1 MKDNLLIKTFDFYFN
16 PFKVPKSGVL
26 FLLIILFFITFF
38 QSNVFA
44 QTFNMSNTSQTTCS
58 GTFYD
63 PGGTGDYGNSQT
75 FTMTFTPSTIG
86 AKMRVV
92 FSAFSTESGW
102 DGLMIYDGPD
112 VSSPL
117 ISSGSTFNRATCP
130 NGAWSGTTI
139 PTRNGG
145 GGTIISSHCSGA
157 LTFRF
162 TSDGS
167 TVSSGW
173 TATFSCLGAETAAA
187 PTNPTACNTNTAN
200 MGPGSYQ
207 NFPVSTSTDYTFTL
221 QSNPGSGA
229 TVSSFN
235 VYNGSSLL
243 GSSSGGTVTVN
254 SGSATSLRVVTCIS
268 GSWATGSQTSA
279 VLNYRRRQPGAV
291 TVSGAGTICSGSS
304 ATLTASGGA
313 NGTMYWQGTSATGTS
328 IGTPGTSQSV
338 STAGTYYFGSSNGGT
353 SGCWTYNSGATVTVR
368 GAFNGGTLS
377 STAQTICNNTSP
389 SNISYSTAPSGGSS
403 LQYQWYWQNGSVAA
417 PSGAFSIGSWTAVGS
432 QTASSTLTG
441 ATIGNI
447 TQTRT
452 YACRVIDVGSPACFD
467 NWAGNAHVVT
477 VRDAFAGGT
486 LTSTAQT
493 ICNGSTPSNIT
504 YSTAPSGGSSLQY
517 QWYWQNGSIA
527 APSGAFSIGSWTAIG
542 TQSASST
549 LSGITIGG
557 ITQTRTFACRVID
570 VGSPACIDSW
580 AGNAHVVTVRDA
592 FSGGTLS
599 STSQNICFNSTPA
612 NISYSSSPSGGSS
625 LQYQWYWQNGT
636 IAAPSGSF
644 SLGSWTAIGTQS
656 ASSTLSGATIG
667 NITQTRTYA
676 CRVIDVGS
684 PSCFDRW
691 AGNVHIVNV
700 FNDFSGGTLASSSQ
714 TICNNTSPSNITYS
728 SSPSGG
734 TSLTYQW
741 YWQAGTISAPT
752 GNFSIGSW
760 TAVGSTTASPTL
772 TGATIGNL
780 TATTTFACRVIS
792 GSTCF
797 DRWAGNAHVVT
808 VQSVPTAGS
817 IGSNQTICNGAT
829 PSGLTSTG
837 AGSGDGTISY
847 RWESSTTSSS
857 TGFTTIGGATTDSYS
872 PGALTTTTW
881 YRRYTVSTLSST
893 ACESV
898 ASNVIQV
905 TVQSTV
911 GAGSIGTAQ
920 TICYNT
926 IPSGLTSVSNGTGDG
941 VSGYVWEVSTTSASS
956 GFSTIGGETAS
967 TYSPGAL
974 TQDTW
979 YRRSTV
985 STVNGVNCTS
995 ATTSAI
1001 KITVQTI
1008 PTSGTI
1014 GSDHTICYNT
1024 QPSTLTSSSDG
1035 TGIGGSTIA
1044 YTWERSTTSS
1054 SSGFSSIGGATAS
1067 TLTGVQAGNLTQT
1080 TWFRRT
1086 TTATLNGTTCSSA
1099 ATSAIQVTVQSVPTA
1114 GTIGTDHTICYNT
1127 SANTLTSS
1135 SDGTGDGTI
1144 AYRWEKSTTGSGSG
1158 YSANAGTSSTL
1169 SPGTLTQ
1176 TTWYRRY
1183 TQSTLSG
1190 NTCESV
1196 ATTPVQVTVHNDIS
1210 TGTIAVDQTICNGST
1225 PVALTNSGSATGSG
1239 TISYQWQSST
1249 TSSSSGFSNISGET
1263 SSTYAPGSLTTTTWY
1278 RRLGVTT
1285 LNAVS
1290 CTSSSGPVVQI
1301 TVQGVVSAGSIGS
1314 NQTIC
1319 YNTVPSGL
1327 TNSASGSEA
1336 TSLGT
1341 IAYIWESSTTS
1352 SSSGFSAIG
1361 GQTASTYSPAAL
1373 TTTTWYRRITNSTL
1387 NSTSCT
1393 SSPTSSIEITVRP
1406 NFTAGSI
1413 STTGET
1419 LCSNIDPVSISNA
1432 TVASGGDNSITYE
1445 WRANGSPLS
1454 SSNSSSYDPSPLATT
1469 TTFTR
1474 WAKDATCNTTFEQ
1487 STGSWVVTVNNPT
1500 VTSSLS
1506 NGDYVW
1512 TGTSNT
1518 SWTTTSNWLQY
1529 DSGTSSYAAASG
1541 YPNSSSVNVILPG
1554 VGGCVLN
1561 SAVTGGSA
1569 LSVNNLT
1576 IESGHT
1582 FNLDNSAATLTIAG
1596 NLINNGTW
1604 STPTAGSTVVF
1615 NGSGAQTIPAVSYSN
1630 LQTANGGTKTLGGSI
1645 SIPGVVTVGTST
1657 TLALSS
1663 NNLVLTSTGTP
1674 LVLSGTLNSGT
1685 GTVDYAAS
1693 ATQNIAAATYYKLK
1707 TSGSSNKS
1715 LLGTTTVSNE
1725 LILDEGTVVVGS
1737 NTFNINASTI
1747 TKNNGNINASNAGA
1761 TLVFGNSSALT
1772 LPNAVFSGVV
1782 NNMTLNGSKV
1792 KATSDFTLNG
1802 TINLNNSNPNDVDGL
1817 LDLVQSYG
1825 SYGDVQSANSTDG
1838 NNNLNSAVLT
1848 LGASSSVTGTG
1859 DITGKVR
1866 RTSFSSG
1873 LSYAFNNANMQL
1885 TFTGG
1890 SLPTQITVVQTKGS
1904 EGLHVDKNGSHS
1916 TGPEGLIGGAA
1927 VKRMWQILRTGG
1939 SDATVSKVRLPYLDS
1954 ELNGNSEGGLV
1965 TWVHEIPYAGMSPSE
1980 HGKSDINT
1988 SSNWVE
1994 LNNFT
1999 LGYLASEGST
2009 SKTKYWMLSG
2019 RQASDTLWLG
2029 SLGSSWSNVEN
2040 WSCGTTPT
2048 STTKVVVNPLVY
2060 NNALTISGS
2069 QSIGAI
2075 EIKTNGVVNGGS
2087 GTTLTLNRGANAWV
2101 NNGTFNPE
2109 TSTVVFAG
2117 TPSTI
2122 SGNNNFYNLRIN
2134 TGKTLT
2140 VQASSVDTILNNL
2153 QIMGTGVLNATSNAN
2168 TFVFAGDGQ
2177 TIPISGNG
2185 YYNLVIAQQNDNTA
2199 VAGGDLTTYG
2209 NLSINAGSIDLDGN
2223 MLEIKGNFT
2232 NNGQLYNAPMVYF
2245 TGSGTKHIDGTSV
2258 TTFINANVQ
2267 DGTVNLH
2274 FDQDAN
2280 FEGSLFVDEGSTVYG
2295 ESSTLE
2301 FRNYGTPFTNL
2312 GTFNAGTSKVIYNG
2326 MDVTDIAVVDYHDLS
2341 LTGGST
2347 MNVNGDVV
2355 VDGQLI
2361 IENVAVEIG
2370 SNKLTVHDINR
2381 VDNNAF
2387 INASSGEIAFI
2398 NDAPLS
2404 LAGDLFTTSTV
2415 NNLTDNGTSSVTLGG
2430 DLSIT
2435 GTLAL
2440 EDGVILMDGHKLTME
2455 DGSTWFRTNGWLN
2468 PETTGSILFKSATL
2482 DPTVMPSAVV
2492 PNLEIERSAGVTI
2505 TGNLEITG
2513 DFKMTEGEI
2522 DLGSNTLKLSGNM
2535 IYVSGG
2541 IDAHNGTIDFN
2552 NSANWPLPATFFTNG
2567 GLVKNMIL
2575 SDAGGIQLNQ
2585 PVKISDA
2592 LTMNG
2597 GDITTDDANI
2607 LEVGTSATSVGAIN
2621 WTSGTVAGP
2630 MKRWFAAST
2639 NSGAASGIF
2648 PVGTATI
2655 NRSAQVNFTQAPTAG
2670 GYIRVK
2676 FMEGTPPDAYS
2687 NFPITYYE
2695 NGNTNLRKYIQ
2706 NSDQVGYWEMTPYS
2720 ADGTEY
2726 GALDNSQYT
2735 LRLRINVPTSVAEGG
2750 HILNNPPGI
2759 RLIRAKGLA
2768 GGGHEPW
2775 SLAGTYSTFVYNSS
2789 SDVVIESV
2797 QVTGFSWFNGG
2808 GNNDNPLPVSL
2819 LSFSGECQDGSH
2831 ILTWKT
2837 ASEHNSERFEVQVSR
2852 DGEVWNTVNSQPA
2865 AGVSNS
2871 LITYNFVNEN
2881 GSDAAYYRLRQLDNN
2896 GDETMY
2902 DPIYVSCSME
2912 ENVLI
2917 SFPNPSDNGFK
2928 LMLND
2933 ERFIGQST
2941 IVLTD
2946 ARGVI
2951 VNKQTVDIK
2960 EGMNLLMM
2968 NTELPTGIYYI
2979 QLSNGRELSKV
2990 LKHSIR

>member
-1 MKDNLLIKTFDFYFN
+1 MKKNALKWSFLTLVFFLVNFESVFSQN
-16 PFKVPKSGVL
+16 TNVPTTGSNTMCSAGVL
-26 FLLIILFFITFF
+26 RD
-38 QSNVFA
+38 N
-44 QTFNMSNTSQTTCS
+44 
-58 GTFYD
+58 
-63 PGGTGDYGNSQT
+63 GGTGNYSNN
-75 FTMTFTPSTIG
+75 IG
-86 AKMRVV
+86 GTTVLIGWAGAQIRIQGTYT
-92 FSAFSTESGW
+92 TESGY
-102 DGLMIYDGPD
+102 DFITIYNGA
-112 VSSPL
+112 VSVSGYPSGGTNAYRL
-117 ISSGSTFNRATCP
+117 SGSGSFDQTFSAGSSVTVHF
-130 NGAWSGTTI
+130 GA
-139 PTRNGG
+139 
-145 GGTIISSHCSGA
+145 
-157 LTFRF
+157 
-162 TSDGS
+162 DGS
-167 TVSSGW
+167 NTYAGFDFNISWSYTG
-173 TATFSCLGAETAAA
+173 TSLGAETAAA
-187 PTNPTACNTNTAN
+187 TLASACNNGTV
-200 MGPGSYQ
+200 P
-207 NFPVSTSTDYTFTL
+207 L
-221 QSNPGSGA
+221 GSGA
-229 TVSSFN
+229 YRDITIQSNTYYNFTAPASFTN
-235 VYNGSSLL
+235 ADAMVITPQNGA
-243 GSSSGGTVTVN
+243 GNGGT
-254 SGSATSLRVVTCIS
+254 L
-268 GSWATGSQTSA
+268 
-279 VLNYRRRQPGAV
+279 
-291 TVSGAGTICSGSS
+291 
-304 ATLTASGGA
+304 TLTASQSSTGWFSGTTTTLRVSSRRNATCWNATSASLTYRNTQPSAVSMSAATNICSGGST
-313 NGTMYWQGTSATGTS
+313 NVTGSGGTYGTMYWQGTTASGRSTATAS
-328 IGTPGTSQSV
+328 SSQSV
-338 STAGTYYFGSSNGGT
+338 SASGTYYFTSNNN
-353 SGCWTYNSGATVTVR
+353 GCWTDPTSGATITVR
-368 GAFNGGTLS
+368 GAFNGGTLA

-486 LTSTAQT
+486 LSSTAQT

-557 ITQTRTFACRVID
+557 ITQTRTYACRVID
-570 VGSPACIDSW
+570 VGSPACFDNW
-580 AGNAHVVTVRDA
+580 AGNAQVVTVRDA

-636 IAAPSGSF
+636 IAAPTGSF

-691 AGNVHIVNV
+691 AGNVHVV
-700 FNDFSGGTLASSSQ
+700 TVRDAFAGGTLSSSAQ
-714 TICNNTSPSNITYS
+714 TICNGTAPANVTYTTA
-728 SSPSGG
+728 PSGG
-734 TSLTYQW
+734 SSVQYQW
-741 YWQAGTISAPT
+741 YWQAGTITAPSGSFNGT
-752 GNFSIGSW
+752 GW
-760 TAVGSTTASPTL
+760 TAIGTQSASSTL

-780 TATTTFACRVIS
+780 TQTRTYACRVIDV
-792 GSTCF
+792 GSPACF
-797 DRWAGNAHVVT
+797 DNWAGNAHVVS

-817 IGSNQTICNGAT
+817 IGSDQTICNGAT
-829 PSGLTSTG
+829 PSVLTSSG

-941 VSGYVWEVSTTSASS
+941 VSGYVWEVSTESASS

-1210 TGTIAVDQTICNGST
+1210 TGTIAADQTICNGST

-1500 VTSSLS
+1500 VASSLS

-1630 LQTANGGTKTLGGSI
+1630 LQTANGGTKTLGGTI
-1645 SIPGVVTVGTST
+1645 TIPGVVTVGTST

-2245 TGSGTKHIDGTSV
+2245 TGSGTKHIDGSSV

-2655 NRSAQVNFTQAPTAG
+2655 NRSAQVNFTQAPSTG

-2946 ARGVI
+2946 ARGVM

-2979 QLSNGRELSKV
+2979 QLFNGKEVSRV